1 MEDAVS
7 KPEWIE
13 NETDIPTTGIFKSDL
28 GQIIHPRDTS
38 TQTSELVRLGWA
50 PRYPYLPWSIDHTSD
65 RTQDPHQDHLVIV
78 VVALFL
84 FCVFEPS
91 RSLRFR
97 PPLALTSEV

>member
-13 NETDIPTTGIFKSDL
+13 NETVIPATEISKSDL
-28 GQIIHPRDTS
+28 GQIIHPRGTS
-38 TQTSELVRLGWA
+38 AQTSELVRLDWA
-50 PRYPYLPWSIDHTSD
+50 PRYPHLPWSIDHTSD

-91 RSLRFR
+91 RSLCLR
-97 PPLALTSEV
+97 PPLTLASEV